1 MYKIIYTEKSWMES
15 EGIEQV
21 KRLSTLKG
29 VVLAVGYPDLHPGKT
44 PVGAAFVT
52 EGIIYPHLIGNDI
65 GCSLSLFQTSA
76 FEKKFKIDKVM
87 KNLNNLEFE
96 NTSDKDDFNIGTIGK
111 GNHFAEF
118 TVIDSV
124 LDKEEF
130 NSLNLDKN
138 KVHLLVHSGSRGL
151 GEHVLR
157 KHIEQYSCQNGLI
170 EGSEGFESY
179 LKDYGHAIAFA
190 EESRRL
196 IAEKL
201 CSGIN
206 CSVEGLVIEAV
217 HNGIER
223 KDNYFVHRKGAA
235 PSDKGYVVIAGS
247 RGSNSYIVKPIN
259 GSLDTGFSI
268 AHGAGRK
275 WQRNGC
281 KERLLGKFSKKDI
294 KSGNFSYNLVCKD
307 KSLIYEEAPEAY
319 KNIDRVI
326 QDLVEF
332 DMIKVVAKLKPLI
345 TYKD

>member
-1 MYKIIYTEKSWMES
+1 MHKIIYTEKSWMES

-21 KRLSTLKG
+21 KKLSTLKG
-29 VVLAVGYPDLHPGKT
+29 VILAVGYPDLHPGKT
-44 PVGAAFVT
+44 PVGASFVT

-65 GCSLSLFQTSA
+65 GCSISLFQTSIYK
-76 FEKKFKIDKVM
+76 KKFKIDKVM
-87 KNLNNLEFE
+87 KNLNNIEFE
-96 NTSDKDDFNIGTIGK
+96 KASEKDEFNIGTIGK

-118 TVIDSV
+118 TVVDEV
-124 LDKEEF
+124 LDKDEF

-138 KVHLLVHSGSRGL
+138 KVHLLAHSGSRGL
-151 GEHVLR
+151 GEYVLR

-190 EESRRL
+190 KKSRQL

-201 CSGIN
+201 CTDIN
-206 CSVEGLVIEAV
+206 SSVEHIVIEAV
-217 HNGIER
+217 HNGIEC
-223 KDNYFVHRKGAA
+223 KDNYYVHRKGAA

-247 RGSNSYIVKPIN
+247 RGANSYIVKPIN
-259 GSLDTGFSI
+259 ESLDTGFSI

-275 WQRNGC
+275 WERNGC

-326 QDLVEF
+326 QDLIEF
-332 DMIKVVAKLKPLI
+332 NMIKVVAKLRPLI

>member
-1 MYKIIYTEKSWMES
+1 MHKIIYTEKSWMES

-21 KRLSTLKG
+21 KKLSNLKG
-29 VVLAVGYPDLHPGKT
+29 VILAVGYPDLHPGKT
-44 PVGAAFVT
+44 PVGAAFLT

-65 GCSLSLFQTSA
+65 GCSVSLFQTSI

-87 KNLNNLEFE
+87 KSLNNLEFG
-96 NTSDKDDFNIGTIGK
+96 KDEFNIGTIGK

-118 TVIDSV
+118 TAIDEI

-138 KVHLLVHSGSRGL
+138 KVHLLIHSGSRGL
-151 GEHVLR
+151 GEHILR
-157 KHIEQYSCQNGLI
+157 KHIEQYSCQNGLV

-179 LKDYGHAIAFA
+179 LKDYAQAIIFA
-190 EESRRL
+190 RKSKQL
-196 IAEKL
+196 IAERL
-201 CSGIN
+201 CKVIN
-206 CSVEGLVIEAV
+206 SSLESLAIEAV
-217 HNGIER
+217 HNGIEL
-223 KDNYFVHRKGAA
+223 KDNYYVHRKGAA
-235 PSDKGYVVIAGS
+235 PSDNGYVVIAGS
-247 RGSNSYIVKPIN
+247 RGTNSYIVKPIN

-281 KERLLGKFSKKDI
+281 KERLLGKFSKKDV
-294 KSGNFSYNLVCKD
+294 KSNNFSYNLVCKD

-332 DMIKVVAKLKPLI
+332 DMIKVIAKLKPII

>member
-1 MYKIIYTEKSWMES
+1 MHKIIYTEKSWMES

-21 KRLSTLKG
+21 KKLSTLKG
-29 VVLAVGYPDLHPGKT
+29 VILAVGYPDLHPGKT

-65 GCSLSLFQTSA
+65 GCSISLFQTSTYK
-76 FEKKFKIDKVM
+76 KKFKIDKTM
-87 KNLNNLEFE
+87 KNLNNIEFE
-96 NTSDKDDFNIGTIGK
+96 KASEKDEFNIGTIGK

-118 TVIDSV
+118 TVVDEV

-157 KHIEQYSCQNGLI
+157 KHIEEYSCQNGLI

-179 LKDYGHAIAFA
+179 LEDYGHAIAFA
-190 EESRRL
+190 ERSRQL

-201 CSGIN
+201 CTGIN
-206 CSVEGLVIEAV
+206 SAVEHLVIEAI
-217 HNGIER
+217 HNGIEC
-223 KDNYFVHRKGAA
+223 KDNYYIHRKGAA
-235 PSDKGYVVIAGS
+235 PSDKGCVVIAGS
-247 RGSNSYIVKPIN
+247 RGTNSYIVKPIN

-275 WQRNGC
+275 WDRNGC

-307 KSLIYEEAPEAY
+307 KGLIYEEAPEAY

-332 DMIKVVAKLKPLI
+332 DMIKVIAKLKPFI

>member
-1 MYKIIYTEKSWMES
+1 MHKIIYTEKSWMES
-15 EGIEQV
+15 KGIEQV
-21 KRLSTLKG
+21 KKLSTLKG
-29 VVLAVGYPDLHPGKT
+29 VILAVGYPDLHPGKT

-65 GCSLSLFQTSA
+65 GCSISLFQTSTYK
-76 FEKKFKIDKVM
+76 KKFKIDKVM
-87 KNLNNLEFE
+87 KNLNNIEFE
-96 NTSDKDDFNIGTIGK
+96 KTSEKDEFNIGTIGK

-118 TVIDSV
+118 TVIDEV

-130 NSLNLDKN
+130 DSLKLDKN

-179 LKDYGHAIAFA
+179 LKDYEHAIAFA
-190 EESRRL
+190 ERNRQL

-201 CSGIN
+201 CTGIN
-206 CSVEGLVIEAV
+206 SSVEHLVIEAV
-217 HNGIER
+217 HNGIEC
-223 KDNYFVHRKGAA
+223 KDNYYVHRKGAA
-235 PSDKGYVVIAGS
+235 LSDKGYVVIAGS
-247 RGSNSYIVKPIN
+247 RGTNSYIVRPIN
-259 GSLDTGFSI
+259 GSIDTGFSI

-275 WQRNGC
+275 WDRNGC

-326 QDLVEF
+326 QDLIEF
-332 DMIKVVAKLKPLI
+332 DMIKVIAKLKPLI

>member
-1 MYKIIYTEKSWMES
+1 MHKIIYTEKSWMES

-21 KRLSTLKG
+21 KKLSTLKG
-29 VVLAVGYPDLHPGKT
+29 VILAVGYPDLHPGKT

-65 GCSLSLFQTSA
+65 GCSISLFQTSIYK
-76 FEKKFKIDKVM
+76 KKFKIDKVM
-87 KNLNNLEFE
+87 KNLNNIEFE
-96 NTSDKDDFNIGTIGK
+96 KTSEKDEFNIGTIGK

-118 TVIDSV
+118 TVVDEI

-130 NSLNLDKN
+130 NSLKLDKN

-157 KHIEQYSCQNGLI
+157 KHIEEYSCQNGLI

-179 LKDYGHAIAFA
+179 LKDYGHAISFA
-190 EESRRL
+190 ERNRQL

-201 CSGIN
+201 CTGIN
-206 CSVEGLVIEAV
+206 SSVEHLVIEAV
-217 HNGIER
+217 HNGIEC
-223 KDNYFVHRKGAA
+223 KDNYYVHRKGAA
-235 PSDKGYVVIAGS
+235 PSDKGSVVIAGS
-247 RGSNSYIVKPIN
+247 RGTNSYIVKPIN

-275 WQRNGC
+275 WDRNGC

-307 KSLIYEEAPEAY
+307 KGLIYEEAPEAY

-326 QDLVEF
+326 QDLIEF
-332 DMIKVVAKLKPLI
+332 DMINVIAKLKPLI